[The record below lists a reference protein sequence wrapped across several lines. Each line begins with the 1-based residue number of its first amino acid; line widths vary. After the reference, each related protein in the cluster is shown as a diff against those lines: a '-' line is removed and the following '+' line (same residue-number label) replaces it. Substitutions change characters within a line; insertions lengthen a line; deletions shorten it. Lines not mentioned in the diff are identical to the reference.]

1 MDPKKSGRTAKGDV
15 RAATS
20 ARTTERRE
28 ATTKRPSA
36 LPPPL
41 AKKREK
47 SIPPPMMAAPT
58 KAASIAPLKAASI
71 APPVKTASIAPPV
84 KTASIAPPVKTASI
98 APPVKTAS
106 IAPPVKTASI
116 APLKTNAMVPPA
128 RPSAPPIPAAAKTG
142 QVSPAAN
149 DNDRNK
155 RMIPPPIGR
164 GRLPTGSLHTEAR
177 EPAQADQIKQKL
189 TALVNVQQ
197 KLGELK
203 RAANRNF
210 YEIGALLHRVRAERL
225 FEVKGYSSF
234 EAFVE
239 RETSLGQQFCAQ
251 AVRIHQTFLPEAAH
265 TLGFSRLCAAL
276 AVLEEEPSGMTA
288 VDSLRGARPAIPPH
302 KL

>member
-1 MDPKKSGRTAKGDV
+1 MDPKKSGRTAKSDV
-15 RAATS
+15 RSAAP
-20 ARTTERRE
+20 ARTADRRE
-28 ATTKRPSA
+28 AITKRPSA

-47 SIPPPMMAAPT
+47 SIPPPPSVSLAPVKGASIAPV
-58 KAASIAPLKAASI
+58 KAASI
-71 APPVKTASIAPPV
+71 
-84 KTASIAPPVKTASI
+84 
-98 APPVKTAS
+98 
-106 IAPPVKTASI
+106 
-116 APLKTNAMVPPA
+116 VPPA
-128 RPSAPPIPAAAKTG
+128 KVASIAPPIPAAAKASG
-142 QVSPAAN
+142 PSAAN
-149 DNDRNK
+149 DNDRAK
-155 RMIPPPIGR
+155 RMLPPPMGR

-210 YEIGALLHRVRAERL
+210 YEIGALLHRVRVERL

-251 AVRIHQTFLPEAAH
+251 AVRIHETFLPEAAH

-276 AVLEEEPSGMTA
+276 AVLEDEPSGMTA

>member
-15 RAATS
+15 RPATP
-20 ARTTERRE
+20 ARTAERRD

-36 LPPPL
+36 LPPTL

-47 SIPPPMMAAPT
+47 SIPPPS
-58 KAASIAPLKAASI
+58 ASIAPVKAASI
-71 APPVKTASIAPPV
+71 APPIRTASIAPPV
-84 KTASIAPPVKTASI
+84 KAASI
-98 APPVKTAS
+98 
-106 IAPPVKTASI
+106 
-116 APLKTNAMVPPA
+116 
-128 RPSAPPIPAAAKTG
+128 APPIPAAAKAPP
-142 QVSPAAN
+142 VPPAAN
-149 DNDRNK
+149 DNDRSK
-155 RMIPPPIGR
+155 RMLPPPPMGR

-203 RAANRNF
+203 RSTNRNF

-225 FEVKGYSSF
+225 YEVKGYSSF

-239 RETSLGQQFCAQ
+239 RETSLGPQFCAQ
-251 AVRIHQTFLPEAAH
+251 AVRIQQTFLPEAAH

-276 AVLEEEPSGMTA
+276 AALEEEPSGMTA

>member
-15 RAATS
+15 RVATQ
-20 ARTTERRE
+20 ARTAERRE
-28 ATTKRPSA
+28 AITKRPSA

-47 SIPPPMMAAPT
+47 SIPPPSAIAAPV
-58 KAASIAPLKAASI
+58 KASSIAPPLKSASI
-71 APPVKTASIAPPV
+71 APPVKAS
-84 KTASIAPPVKTASI
+84 S
-98 APPVKTAS
+98 
-106 IAPPVKTASI
+106 
-116 APLKTNAMVPPA
+116 M
-128 RPSAPPIPAAAKTG
+128 APPIPAAAKAPPIP
-142 QVSPAAN
+142 SAAN

-155 RMIPPPIGR
+155 RMLPPPMGR

>member
-1 MDPKKSGRTAKGDV
+1 M
-15 RAATS
+15 
-20 ARTTERRE
+20 
-28 ATTKRPSA
+28 
-36 LPPPL
+36 
-41 AKKREK
+41 
-47 SIPPPMMAAPT
+47 
-58 KAASIAPLKAASI
+58 
-71 APPVKTASIAPPV
+71 
-84 KTASIAPPVKTASI
+84 
-98 APPVKTAS
+98 
-106 IAPPVKTASI
+106 
-116 APLKTNAMVPPA
+116 
-128 RPSAPPIPAAAKTG
+128 PPIPAAAKAP
-142 QVSPAAN
+142 SIPSAAN
-149 DNDRNK
+149 DNDRAK
-155 RMIPPPIGR
+155 RMLPPPMGR

-197 KLGELK
+197 KLAELK
-203 RAANRNF
+203 RTANRNF
-210 YEIGALLHRVRAERL
+210 YEIGALLDRVRGERL
-225 FEVKGYSSF
+225 YEVKGYSSF

>member
-1 MDPKKSGRTAKGDV
+1 MKS
-15 RAATS
+15 AA
-20 ARTTERRE
+20 
-28 ATTKRPSA
+28 
-36 LPPPL
+36 
-41 AKKREK
+41 
-47 SIPPPMMAAPT
+47 
-58 KAASIAPLKAASI
+58 I
-71 APPVKTASIAPPV
+71 APPVKASSMPPIPKAPPV
-84 KTASIAPPVKTASI
+84 PPV
-98 APPVKTAS
+98 
-106 IAPPVKTASI
+106 
-116 APLKTNAMVPPA
+116 
-128 RPSAPPIPAAAKTG
+128 
-142 QVSPAAN
+142 AN
-149 DNDRNK
+149 DNDRAK
-155 RMIPPPIGR
+155 RMMPPPMGR

-203 RAANRNF
+203 RSANRNF

-225 FEVKGYSSF
+225 YEVKGYSSF

-251 AVRIHQTFLPEAAH
+251 AVRIYQTFLPEAAN